1 MASKQEKARVQGYK
15 DAALKRLNEE
25 LASDLEQQLENDALI
40 WARTIEYEERPG
52 ARRLL
57 ERLFILLHHYGVS
70 YRSAAGS
77 DDWNPWTWPT
87 AALLSHGARVL
98 VQYPANAGL
107 EGWLGFRT
115 VMTTRFSTHY
125 ITPITHGAGGKKRST
140 AWKKDESN
148 LLEHAEFGGRKFI
161 REVSLKK
168 KDDTGYSTVLQKLP
182 KAEALKQ
189 LVNKGTNYGLNLA
202 IGGDTEAVRRV
213 SGENWVWLDP
223 TRRPIKADGGH
234 GHLFIFHRETITEV
248 DGTVY
253 SGLLIGCENSAPA
266 FFGEKGT
273 TTTKGALTGAHG
285 PAGVRNPVSATGG
298 CKWSEMK
305 DASLV
310 KPDNFDC
317 VFLIMHGPVSA
328 ALSGKAYGHTLL
340 SNPPQCTNIRPAPN
354 VRALSGADRTLFY
367 GGWTRALGR

>member
-1 MASKQEKARVQGYK
+1 MSSKEEKARVQQYK

-25 LASDLEQQLENDALI
+25 LAADLEQQLENDALI
-40 WARTIEYEERPG
+40 WARTIEYEERAA
-52 ARRLL
+52 ARTLL
-57 ERLFILLHHYGVS
+57 ERIFMLLYYFGVS
-70 YRSAAGS
+70 YRAGGGS

-87 AALLSHGARVL
+87 AALLSHGCRVL
-98 VQYPANAGL
+98 IQYPANAGL
-107 EGWLGFRT
+107 EAWLGFKG

-125 ITPITHGAGGKKRST
+125 ITPITHGAGGKKRSSS
-140 AWKKDESN
+140 WKQDEEN
-148 LLEHAEFGGRKFI
+148 IVEHAEFGGRKYI

-168 KDDTGYSTVLQKLP
+168 KDETGYFTALQKVP

-189 LVNKGTNYGLNLA
+189 LFNKGTNYGLNLA
-202 IGGDTEAVRRV
+202 VGGDSDAVRRA
-213 SGENWVWLDP
+213 SGELWVWLDP

-234 GHLFIFHRETITEV
+234 GHLFLFHRENIV
-248 DGTVY
+248 TVGGVAY
-253 SGLLIGCENSAPA
+253 SGILIGCENSAPA

-317 VFLIMHGPVSA
+317 VFLNIHGPVA
-328 ALSGKAYGHTLL
+328 PALAGKTYDHRLL
-340 SNPPQCTNIRPAPN
+340 ATPPQSGNIRPAPN
-354 VRALSGADRTLFY
+354 LKSLTAVGATLY
-367 GGWTRALGR
+367 HGGWARALGR